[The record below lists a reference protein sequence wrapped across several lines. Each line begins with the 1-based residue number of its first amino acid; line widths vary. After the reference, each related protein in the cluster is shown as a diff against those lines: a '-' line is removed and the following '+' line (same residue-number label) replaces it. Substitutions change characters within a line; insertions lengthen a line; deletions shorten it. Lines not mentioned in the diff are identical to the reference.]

1 MIARTTVASI
11 VMLVL
16 AGQSALANGIEPQQ
30 IQVIDGDTI
39 TVNGK
44 MVHLVGFITPETRE
58 AQCKAERDLGDK
70 AAKRLR
76 ELIQA
81 GSLDFTPVMCS
92 CPGATLGKFAISGV
106 LAGRSKRTAGMS
118 VMFWSKKGWRRP
130 THVATEIAP
139 RRRGFGV
146 NNIEPKRRSV
156 KDSSPTARQ

>member
-44 MVHLVGFITPETRE
+44 TVHLVGFITPETRE

-92 CPGATLGKFAISGV
+92 CPGATLGKLFCNFGRTCGTLKANGRDVGDV
-106 LAGRSKRTAGMS
+106 LVEEGLA
-118 VMFWSKKGWRRP
+118 
-130 THVATEIAP
+130 ATYSC
-139 RRRGFGV
+139 RNGHC
-146 NNIEPKRRSV
+146 PKTTRLWC
-156 KDSSPTARQ
+156 K